1 MAWRDK
7 LWNWSRRV
15 QPVSNDTESQSST
28 SKLSD
33 SISLPEN
40 KAGKSD
46 DAAFVTTA
54 TFGHILHSETDV
66 SFAKLARH
74 RRILCPIIPHPAAF
88 SSLKPDDA
96 EPLAQET
103 AIILNFAPRIDRESG
118 LGKGPGIQLRLPV
131 SSDSDLSNFS
141 LPQDAT
147 FNAILPRYTKDVL
160 LPAQSVDVRFA
171 HHRSVPLDIHQ
182 SSLQDF
188 LAISEFNLLAGKL
201 RTPSQVT
208 FSIPE
213 KMLSGRSPVN
223 LKSPKNADVP
233 YVFYGLEIH
242 QTVEMHWRQHTLRY
256 SSIEA
261 GQHGGQRQELTIEA
275 GRSDKPTAFK
285 GEQRSSFLQCVEDLA
300 SGNVFSWDEGHK
312 AMKERRFEDYS
323 YDLPDEELGEDI
335 LMETE
340 EDGFDEEDRPVRMR
354 THDEVDL
361 EEGELMDEE
370 LDDVFD
376 NDDRNG
382 GLSRRESRLIEK
394 EIDELFNL
402 GSYRDA
408 DKDAGDVEKTAQ
420 EVVDDGY
427 EASQKYIKELLDDSE
442 SSQPRVEDDS
452 LSEDASTAM
461 PEPTEPSPKPEDEKA
476 ATNKEEPTTT
486 QEDVSSHTGSSEAE
500 AKWEDATPAESLAQ
514 EYSTQEEE
522 EATSEAIK
530 SSEVDVS
537 KSEDTTTSTTV
548 DTTPESEESPDK
560 PSAKDGKQEVEE
572 EDKK

>member
-15 QPVSNDTESQSST
+15 QPVSNNPESQSNI

-40 KAGKSD
+40 KAGKID
-46 DAAFVTTA
+46 DAAFFVTTA

-66 SFAKLARH
+66 SFAKLAKR

-88 SSLKPDDA
+88 STLKPDNA
-96 EPLAQET
+96 EPLTQET

-118 LGKGPGIQLRLPV
+118 LGKGPSIQLRLPV

-160 LPAQSVDVRFA
+160 LPDQSVDVRFA
-171 HHRSVPLDIHQ
+171 HHRSVPLDINQ
-182 SSLQDF
+182 SSLKDF
-188 LAISEFNLLAGKL
+188 LAISEFNLLAGRL

-213 KMLSGRSPVN
+213 KMLNARYPAN
-223 LKSPKNADVP
+223 LQSSKNADIP

-300 SGNVFSWDEGHK
+300 SGNVFSWDEGHR

-340 EDGFDEEDRPVRMR
+340 EDAFDEEDRPVRVR

-376 NDDRNG
+376 NDDRNE
-382 GLSRRESRLIEK
+382 GLSRRERLLIEK
-394 EIDELFNL
+394 EIDDLFNL

-408 DKDAGDVEKTAQ
+408 DKDGGDVENTAQ
-420 EVVDDGY
+420 EVADEEY
-427 EASQKYIKELLDDSE
+427 EASQKYIKKLLDDSV
-442 SSQPRVEDDS
+442 SSQPGVEDAF
-452 LSEDASTAM
+452 LSEDASTTM
-461 PEPTEPSPKPEDEKA
+461 PDSTNSSPKLEDENP
-476 ATNKEEPTTT
+476 ATDKGEPTTK
-486 QEDVSSHTGSSEAE
+486 EADVSSHPSSSETE
-500 AKWEDATPAESLAQ
+500 ARSEDATPAESLTQ
-514 EYSTQEEE
+514 EPSTQEDMSSK
-522 EATSEAIK
+522 ATSG
-530 SSEVDVS
+530 EVDG
-537 KSEDTTTSTTV
+537 KSEDTTTSAEDPTL
-548 DTTPESEESPDK
+548 ESEESNDK
-560 PSAKDGKQEVEE
+560 TSAKDGKPEVEE
-572 EDKK
+572 KEKK

>member
-7 LWNWSRRV
+7 LWSWSRRV
-15 QPVSNDTESQSST
+15 QPVSNDTGSQSST
-28 SKLSD
+28 TKLSD

-96 EPLAQET
+96 EPLTQET

-182 SSLQDF
+182 PSLQDF

-213 KMLSGRSPVN
+213 KMSGRSPVN
-223 LKSPKNADVP
+223 LKSPKNADIP

-285 GEQRSSFLQCVEDLA
+285 GEHRSSFLQCVEDIA

-323 YDLPDEELGEDI
+323 YDLPDEELAEDI

-340 EDGFDEEDRPVRMR
+340 EDGFDEEDRPVRVRVR
-354 THDEVDL
+354 THDEVEL
-361 EEGELMDEE
+361 EKGELMDEE

-408 DKDAGDVEKTAQ
+408 DKDAGDGEKTAQ
-420 EVVDDGY
+420 EVADEGY

-442 SSQPRVEDDS
+442 SSQPQVED
-452 LSEDASTAM
+452 DASTAV
-461 PEPTEPSPKPEDEKA
+461 PEPTEPSPKPEDENA
-476 ATNKEEPTTT
+476 ATDKEEPTTR
-486 QEDVSSHTGSSEAE
+486 QEDVSSHTESSEAE
-500 AKWEDATPAESLAQ
+500 AKPEDATPLESLTQ
-514 EYSTQEEE
+514 ELSTQEEE
-522 EATSEAIK
+522 EATK
-530 SSEVDVS
+530 SSEVDGG

-548 DTTPESEESPDK
+548 DPSPESEESREK
-560 PSAKDGKQEVEE
+560 HSVKDGKQEVEE